1 MTRTAILTVALALVA
16 FAICGDAV
24 RAQKQTK
31 PWTEW
36 SKKDAEKILKDSPWS
51 HMQIDTD
58 TSEMFFQPTAD
69 PATAGNRAP
78 NAAART
84 EGGATNQS
92 TNVQYGIRIFSAR
105 PIRQAFVRTIM
116 LQGQLAPDVQSRL
129 TQYAELESTSS
140 IIIAVTV
147 ESTDKKSLGK
157 IMQIVNSAN
166 TGALKNMTYLE
177 RKDGKRLFLEE
188 YTPPG
193 SDGFGARFI
202 FPRNVDEKPFL
213 TPDAGEVR
221 FVSEFSS
228 GVKLNMTFKLA
239 EMQYN
244 GAFEY

>member
-1 MTRTAILTVALALVA
+1 MIRTAILTVALALIAV
-16 FAICGDAV
+16 AICSDAV
-24 RAQKQTK
+24 SAQKQAK

-51 HMQIDTD
+51 HMQTDTD
-58 TSEMFFQPTAD
+58 TAEMFYQPTAD
-69 PATAGNRAP
+69 STRAP
-78 NAAART
+78 NSGART
-84 EGGATNQS
+84 ESGATNQS

-105 PIRQAFVRTIM
+105 PIRQAFMRTIM
-116 LQGQLAPDVQSRL
+116 LQRQLEPDVQARL

-202 FPRNVDEKPFL
+202 FPRNVEEKPFL

-221 FVSEFSS
+221 FVSEFPSA
-228 GVKLNMTFKLA
+228 VKLNMTFKLA
-239 EMQYN
+239 EMLYN